1 MAHTARNNIM
11 MEMTTRVLYGLA
23 ALLLL
28 VALALRI
35 APAPVW
41 SVSLGGAG
49 RTGSG
54 ISRPGVAGDSAQAAA
69 AVVQG
74 NVFSASRSAP
84 GVRFVPPD
92 LVPTD
97 TDRPS
102 HRRPPA
108 TRLRLFGTVVGPSGT
123 AALIDADPAVRG
135 AEIYQVGDMVD
146 GKEIVAVSE
155 STVVL
160 TGTGGS
166 GRTVLRLKPTSL
178 PDR

>member
-1 MAHTARNNIM
+1 

-35 APAPVW
+35 APAPA
-41 SVSLGGAG
+41 SAGFPAGAG
-49 RTGSG
+49 GTESG
-54 ISRPGVAGDSAQAAA
+54 VSRPGVTGDSGQAAA

-84 GVRFVPPD
+84 RVRFIPPD
-92 LVPTD
+92 LVPVD
-97 TDRPS
+97 TRQLT
-102 HRRPPA
+102 RRPPP
-108 TRLRLFGTVVGPSGT
+108 TPRLRLFGTVVGPSGT

-166 GRTVLRLKPTSL
+166 GRTVLRLKPTPL